1 MAFVLEGKVVPLA
14 SANEQQTFKG
24 RVYVADPVDGVGRI
38 EAVKRSGQAVPAGF
52 ANAPVVSVGDAF
64 IYPGLIDLHSHL
76 GYNTLPLWSHPGE
89 SKPFLHH
96 DIWPGRSSYKPKV
109 SWPAWV
115 LAKAAP
121 EALLNYVQVRALAGG
136 TTAIQGW
143 PSANRRPANDL
154 VRNIDDQKFD
164 NEDRI
169 RTSTL
174 TLDLDELRDRAEALR
189 DKKGFIYHCSEGR
202 TGTRV
207 TREFDD
213 VATAG
218 CLRQRLIAIH
228 CCAVG
233 EEEFAQWEDRA
244 ALANDPTPGTVVWS
258 PFSNLW
264 LYDQTT
270 DIPAA
275 RQHNVAI
282 CLGTDWGPS
291 GTKNLLG
298 ELKVARLCSDEFG
311 WNLSNFEL
319 VKMVTATP
327 GDALGRCWKV
337 SVGRLKPT
345 ALADITVVAKRTT
358 NAWKNLVEAHEKDV
372 LFVAVN
378 GKPVYGTYNLMRT
391 SGARKTTSVRVG
403 RARRRTV
410 LINAADKGKTNP
422 RSWTWNKTLDQLH
435 AVREDPRGA
444 VDNASMAY
452 AGRAEIPEVIG
463 PRDSPLVIDLDM
475 PGGLGVLAGP
485 PPTGHVTD
493 IPRMPSLRHDR
504 NWRAS
509 VKKGGLQEGV
519 NRSLLNNLK
528 SFYT

>member
-1 MAFVLEGKVVPLA
+1 MAFVLEGKVVPLQNG
-14 SANEQQTFKG
+14 NEKRTFAG
-24 RVYVADPVDGVGRI
+24 RVYVPDRSDGVGTI
-38 EAVKRSGQAVPAGF
+38 EAVKRSGQAVPAGY
-52 ANAPVVSVGDAF
+52 ANAPVVDVGDAF

-76 GYNTLPLWSHPGE
+76 GYNTLPLWTQPNE

-143 PSANRRPANDL
+143 PGANRRPANDL
-154 VRNIDDQKFD
+154 VRNIDDQKFMGQ
-164 NEDRI
+164 DRT

-174 TLDLDELRDRAEALR
+174 TLDLDGLRDRAEKLR
-189 DKKGFIYHCSEGR
+189 QGIGFIYHCSEGQI
-202 TGTRV
+202 GSRV
-207 TREFDD
+207 AREFDD

-233 EEEFAQWEDRA
+233 EEDFAKWKNRA
-244 ALANDPTPGTVVWS
+244 ALANDPAPGSVVWS

-264 LYDQTT
+264 LYGETT
-270 DIPAA
+270 DVPAA
-275 RQHNVAI
+275 RQHDVTI

-298 ELKVARLCSDEFG
+298 ELKVARLCSDKFG
-311 WNLSNFEL
+311 WGLTNFEL
-319 VKMVTATP
+319 VQMVTATP
-327 GDALGRCWKV
+327 GDALARCWGV
-337 SVGRLKPT
+337 GVGRLD
-345 ALADITVVAKRTT
+345 ANSLADIVVVERRSS
-358 NAWKNLVEAHEKDV
+358 NAWKNLLEAHEEDV
-372 LFVAVN
+372 LLVTVN
-378 GKPVYGTYNLMRT
+378 GRPIYGTNTLMKR

-403 RARRRTV
+403 PARRRTV
-410 LINAADKGKTNP
+410 LINPADKDKANP
-422 RSWTWNKTLDQLH
+422 RSWTWNKTLAELH
-435 AVREDPRGA
+435 AVRDDPVGS
-444 VDNASMAY
+444 VDTASMAY
-452 AGRAEIPEVIG
+452 AGRGSVPETIG
-463 PRDSPLVIDLDM
+463 PTDDPLIIDLDM
-475 PGGLGVLAGP
+475 PGGLGVIAGP
-485 PPTGHVTD
+485 PPAGHLTD

-509 VKKGGLQEGV
+509 VKGRGFHDGLLD
-519 NRSLLNNLK
+519 LLDT
-528 SFYT
+528 FYV